1 MGLFGKDA
9 QEWYEEAENY
19 MYGKNG
25 FSKDYIKA
33 AHAYEKAYA
42 KIIPDHSSN
51 WHLFILLSLILRKI

>member
-25 FSKDYIKA
+25 FSKVV
-33 AHAYEKAYA
+33 
-42 KIIPDHSSN
+42 
-51 WHLFILLSLILRKI
+51 